1 MRRGY
6 NRAFSVSVRIAYGN
20 YWRWDMRYLRK
31 KPIKIDALRAEKEK
45 AEIRKHGFSAYQST
59 PLFSQRTLKNF
70 VRQHSLFRRVKVP
83 FRRWLSVILGASKC
97 QYKGGFPVRTGRVA
111 YFRTRAVWG
120 VRETPLD
127 WCFHA
132 TCAWRT
138 RISANISRLAKRP
151 TQLLSQSI
159 LKIFAPCAVFLGA
172 SKCFHKGGF
181 ARGTGRVA
189 YLTYVSGLGRA

>member
-1 MRRGY
+1 MQASSLHGNGTSFLTVIMRRGY
-6 NRAFSVSVRIAYGN
+6 TRAFFCISPYWLRQLLAWGN
-20 YWRWDMRYLRK
+20 SLASQETNLNRC
-31 KPIKIDALRAEKEK
+31 ALREK
-45 AEIRKHGFSAYQST
+45 RKSG
-59 PLFSQRTLKNF
+59 
-70 VRQHSLFRRVKVP
+70 
-83 FRRWLSVILGASKC
+83 
-97 QYKGGFPVRTGRVA
+97 TGRVA

-138 RISANISRLAKRP
+138 RISANTSRLAKRP

-181 ARGTGRVA
+181 PVRTGRVA
-189 YLTYVSGLGRA
+189 YLSYASGLGVQGNALREVLSRAVRRAL

>member
-1 MRRGY
+1 M
-6 NRAFSVSVRIAYGN
+6 
-20 YWRWDMRYLRK
+20 
-31 KPIKIDALRAEKEK
+31 
-45 AEIRKHGFSAYQST
+45 
-59 PLFSQRTLKNF
+59 
-70 VRQHSLFRRVKVP
+70 RQHSNFRGVKMP

-97 QYKGGFPVRTGRVA
+97 QYKGGFARGTGRVA

-138 RISANISRLAKRP
+138 RLSANTSRLAKRP

-172 SKCFHKGGF
+172 SKYFHKGGF
-181 ARGTGRVA
+181 PVRTGRVA
-189 YLTYVSGLGRA
+189 YADTPKLRLLCETPYPTFLPAHSKIFRAVRCIFRRVKMLS

>member
-1 MRRGY
+1 M
-6 NRAFSVSVRIAYGN
+6 
-20 YWRWDMRYLRK
+20 
-31 KPIKIDALRAEKEK
+31 
-45 AEIRKHGFSAYQST
+45 
-59 PLFSQRTLKNF
+59 
-70 VRQHSLFRRVKVP
+70 RQHSNFRGVKMP

-97 QYKGGFPVRTGRVA
+97 QYKGGFARGTGRVA

-159 LKIFAPCAVFLGA
+159 LKIFVPCTVFLGA

-181 ARGTGRVA
+181 PVRTGRVA
-189 YLTYVSGLGRA
+189 YFRTRAVWAYRETPLGKYFHAPSKTTCATDTPRGLACPRRGRTTPS